1 MARGRLI
8 APLDARNSAVQSGER
23 RGREGAEMILGLRT
37 AIYRVG
43 DLDGAK
49 EWYGAVLGKQ
59 PYFEEPFYAGF
70 DVGGFEL
77 GLQPREPG
85 DPDPVGGEG
94 VVAYWG
100 VQDADDAYARL
111 LELGATERGGVQDMG
126 DGIRVATVLDPFGN
140 VFGVIENPHFSRGNA

>member
-1 MARGRLI
+1 
-8 APLDARNSAVQSGER
+8 
-23 RGREGAEMILGLRT
+23 MILGLRT

-43 DLDGAK
+43 DLDRAK
-49 EWYGAVLGKQ
+49 EWYGAVLGKE
-59 PYFEEPFYAGF
+59 PYFDEPFYAGF

-85 DPDPVGGEG
+85 DPGPVGGEG

-111 LELGATERGGVQDMG
+111 LEFGATERGGVQDVG
-126 DGIRVATVLDPFGN
+126 GGIRVAHVLDPFGN
-140 VFGVIENPHFSRGNA
+140 VFGVIENPHFSLGGA